1 MTPPYKNKEDANDS
15 CRESRRLNAELQ
27 AVRAEARSAPD
38 KLIMVS
44 KCFRELGA
52 DPYENIKRLTALA
65 GELFGAACALYN
77 RLEKGML
84 RSVGKWNFPESF
96 AQGETPDAFVCYE
109 LLEADQDHVTVIPN
123 LRQNLYGMTDPNA
136 IRYDLQTY
144 MGCPVNSAGKN
155 IGSLCVF
162 FRRNFVPIP
171 VDKVLMRLIASAVGL
186 EEKRMVAEAPLRAGT
201 QNFRH
206 IYEHSPVMIQIIGRD
221 GRITDANPRWLEEL
235 GYGREEVLG
244 QKADFFMSSDA
255 CKYNFSERVMRLWI
269 GESARDV
276 SCQYVKK
283 NGQVIDVLL
292 DCNATTDPLGAHII
306 LTVVR
311 DITQTKYDQAVMQ
324 LAKIQLERQVEE
336 STDELLKTQE
346 LLTLEINR
354 RKIVEEEHRAN
365 SANFTSIVEHS
376 GDGIFLVDENG
387 TVLYA
392 NPATATMFG
401 RSRDS
406 LVGSQFTLPL
416 EPGNIAEVGIVRPGM
431 EPGVAEMRV
440 QLTDWNG
447 VPAYVATLRDITERK
462 QQEERI
468 VRQVALLNAVGRV
481 FRDALNC
488 KSVEDLAD
496 TCSGLAEDLK
506 RVRPGP

>member
-1 MTPPYKNKEDANDS
+1 MTSSGKPRDEVGDYS
-15 CRESRRLNAELQ
+15 RETRRLDAELH

-44 KCFRELGA
+44 RCFRELGA
-52 DPYENIKRLTALA
+52 DPYENIKRLTTLA
-65 GELFGAACALYN
+65 GELFGGACALYN
-77 RLEKGML
+77 RLEGGML
-84 RSVGKWNFPESF
+84 RSVGKWNFPKDF
-96 AQGETPDAFVCYE
+96 TCGETPDAFVCYE

-123 LRQNLYGMTDPNA
+123 FRQSIFGMTDSNA

-171 VDKVLMRLIASAVGL
+171 VDKVLMRLIASAIAL
-186 EEKRMVAEAPLRAGT
+186 EERRMVAEAPLRAGT

-206 IYEHSPVMIQIIGRD
+206 IYEYSPVMIQIIDRD
-221 GRITDANPRWLEEL
+221 GRIADANPRWLEEL
-235 GYGREEVLG
+235 GYDRDEIVGQEAYSIMASEECKTNFARSV
-244 QKADFFMSSDA
+244 MS
-255 CKYNFSERVMRLWI
+255 LWV

-283 NGQVIDVLL
+283 DGQTVDVLL
-292 DCNATTDPLGAHII
+292 DCNATTDPSGAHII

-324 LAKIQLERQVEE
+324 LAKSKLELQVEE

-354 RKIVEEEHRAN
+354 RKIVEEEFRAN
-365 SANFTSIVEHS
+365 SANFTSIVENS
-376 GDGIFLVDENG
+376 DDGVFLVDENG

-401 RSRDS
+401 RSRES
-406 LVGSQFTLPL
+406 LAGSQFTLPL
-416 EPGNIAEVGIVRPGM
+416 EPGHMAEVGIVRPRR
-431 EPGVAEMRV
+431 EAGVAEMRV

-447 VPAYVATLRDITERK
+447 VPAYVATLRDVTERK
-462 QQEERI
+462 EQEERI

-481 FRDALNC
+481 FREALNS
-488 KSVEDLAD
+488 KSLEDLAD
-496 TCSGLAEDLK
+496 ACAGLAEDLK
-506 RVRPGP
+506 RVRPVP